1 VGVVL
6 PQPVQFGK
14 YTLFERIG
22 RGGMADVFKGRVQ
35 GPAGFERIFV
45 VKRILPH
52 LSDDPTFTKM
62 FIEEAKMSARLNH
75 PNIVQVFELGSVE
88 GEYFISME
96 YVRGHDLAE
105 TMRTLWARVG
115 PPRPELVAY
124 VGREMCRALDYAHNV
139 RTDDGK
145 LIGMIHRDV
154 SPSNVMLSFE
164 GSVKLLDFG
173 IAKALGGE
181 GSDEGTQKGT
191 LKGKFAY
198 MAPEQTRGN
207 DVDSRIDIFASG
219 IVLHEILT
227 GRRLFKGE
235 NDLQTVE
242 KVRQCEVP
250 PPSLQNPLCPPELD
264 AIVLQALAR
273 NPDHRFQSGGEMADA
288 LDDIVHASRFQP
300 SHLAGLMRDLF
311 PGEAPQD
318 GRQTSTGSVRVSQS
332 MPSSNSRPY
341 TLQVRSPTV
350 PPVSVSASGT
360 GGSSLAQQ
368 AAEAAALANQPI
380 YKKPA
385 FLVAVALV
393 LGVGG
398 FGGGMILVNS
408 NARPQVIIQSGT
420 TQFKDGPLR
429 IDVDS
434 IPGGADVYD
443 KASNKLL
450 CTTPCVAN
458 VDWKTATPTVL
469 VLRKEG
475 YEETSKDVRPGLKV
489 FASLKAAIGS
499 GNRRPMMVMPP
510 PTNPLPVQKAPE
522 PPPAPEEEP
531 TRARSHRS
539 SSSSHSSAP
548 SPSGTQENGT
558 KTPSTNNGSGKSPK
572 KTPASELVNPF

>member
-1 VGVVL
+1 MVL

-75 PNIVQVFELGSVE
+75 PNIVQVFELGSVDN
-88 GEYFISME
+88 EYFISME
-96 YVRGHDLAE
+96 YVRGRDLAE

-124 VGREMCRALDYAHNV
+124 VGREMSRALDYAHHV
-139 RTDDGK
+139 RSDDGK

-207 DVDSRIDIFASG
+207 DVDSRIDIFATG

-300 SHLAGLMRDLF
+300 THLAGLMRDLF

-318 GRQTSTGSVRVSQS
+318 GRQTTTGSVRVSQS
-332 MPSSNSRPY
+332 MPASNSRPY
-341 TLQVRSPTV
+341 TLQARSPTV
-350 PPVSVSASGT
+350 PPVSVSSGT
-360 GGSSLAQQ
+360 SGSSSLAQQ
-368 AAEAAALANQPI
+368 AAQAAALASQPL

-385 FLVAVALV
+385 FLVTAALV

-398 FGGGMILVNS
+398 FGFGMVLRS
-408 NARPQVIIQSGT
+408 SAKPQVIFQTGA
-420 TQFKDGPLR
+420 TQFKDGPMQ

-443 KASNKLL
+443 QASNKLL

-458 VDWKTATPTVL
+458 INWKVAAPTVL
-469 VLRKEG
+469 VLRKQG
-475 YEETSKDVRPGLKV
+475 YEETAKDVRPPLKV
-489 FASLKAAIGS
+489 FASLKASLGS
-499 GNRRPMMVMPP
+499 GNRRVPLPPSVPPP
-510 PTNPLPVQKAPE
+510 PTPPDPVPQEEAPR
-522 PPPAPEEEP
+522 P
-531 TRARSHRS
+531 RVRRS
-539 SSSSHSSAP
+539 
-548 SPSGTQENGT
+548 
-558 KTPSTNNGSGKSPK
+558 GSGSSRPSQGAQEGDGKASK